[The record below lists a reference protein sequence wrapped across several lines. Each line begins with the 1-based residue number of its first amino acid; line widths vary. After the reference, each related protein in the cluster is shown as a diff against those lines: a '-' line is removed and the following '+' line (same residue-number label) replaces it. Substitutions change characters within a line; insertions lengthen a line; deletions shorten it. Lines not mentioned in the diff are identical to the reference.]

1 MCHKF
6 NCCILFL
13 AKNDELEN
21 ESAINAFIITIYV
34 SGFPAHYLF
43 WKVDHI
49 VEKIDFQQTPHLSL
63 YITHTIFVVRFQPQ
77 FCR

>member
-43 WKVDHI
+43 
-49 VEKIDFQQTPHLSL
+49 
-63 YITHTIFVVRFQPQ
+63 
-77 FCR
+77 